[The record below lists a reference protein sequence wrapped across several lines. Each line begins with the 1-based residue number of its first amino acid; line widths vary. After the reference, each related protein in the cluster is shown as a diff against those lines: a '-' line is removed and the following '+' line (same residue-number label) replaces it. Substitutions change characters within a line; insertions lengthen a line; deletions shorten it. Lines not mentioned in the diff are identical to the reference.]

1 MNADPGEVSG
11 SAHAI
16 IWHRRSKGHCSEC
29 TELTLHWRMDYEG
42 DEPGD
47 ARDVAAR
54 AVTLARLFNAASA
67 TGWNTSVGAFTDRS
81 FS

>member
-1 MNADPGEVSG
+1 
-11 SAHAI
+11 
-16 IWHRRSKGHCSEC
+16 
-29 TELTLHWRMDYEG
+29 MDYEG